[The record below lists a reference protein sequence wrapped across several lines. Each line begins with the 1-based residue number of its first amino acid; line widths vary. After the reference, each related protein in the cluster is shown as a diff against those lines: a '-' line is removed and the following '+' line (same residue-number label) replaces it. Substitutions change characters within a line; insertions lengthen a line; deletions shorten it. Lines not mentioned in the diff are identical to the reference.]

1 MTIFQAARLREQAEE
16 WPRGGQDWPIDREE
30 KQADALLR
38 AALGENYEREL
49 LNGEE

>member
-1 MTIFQAARLREQAEE
+1 MTLFQAARLREQADE
-16 WPRGGQDWPIDREE
+16 WPRASEGWPLDREE

-38 AALGENYEREL
+38 AAFGEDYERRL